1 MTDTTHKTEGRPCI
15 FTRACR
21 VTPFLT
27 ALAIAVL
34 GYTFVF
40 AGEAKASGGGVEN
53 KSVEWT
59 FDGPFGTFDRSQ
71 LKRGYKVYQ
80 EVCSACHSMNLVS
93 FRNLSQEGG
102 PEFSEAEVK
111 VIAGEFDIIDP
122 NEFDEVGDPIERAG
136 LPRDRF
142 PAPFSN
148 ENAARA
154 SNGGALPPDFSVL
167 AKARPDGVNYIY
179 SLLTGYEDAPADVE
193 MNAGMSY
200 NAYFTGHQIGMA
212 APLSDEI
219 VDYEDGT
226 PMTLDQYSKDVA
238 AFMYWAAEPK
248 MEERK
253 QIGFQVILYLL
264 VLAGLLYMITR
275 KLWAG
280 LH

>member
-15 FTRACR
+15 FTRACG

-40 AGEAKASGGGVEN
+40 AGDAKAAGGGIEYKN
-53 KSVEWT
+53 VEWT

-80 EVCSACHSMNLVS
+80 EVCSACHSMDLVS
-93 FRNLSQEGG
+93 FRNLSQPGG

-111 VIAGEFDIIDP
+111 VIAAEFEIVDP
-122 NEFDEVGDPIERAG
+122 VEFDEAGDPIERPA

-142 PAPFSN
+142 PAPFPN
-148 ENAARA
+148 DNAARA

-179 SLLTGYEDAPADVE
+179 SLLTGYEDAPAGLE
-193 MNAGMSY
+193 MNEGMSY
-200 NAYFTGHQIGMA
+200 NAYFEGHQIGMA
-212 APLSDEI
+212 PPLSDEI
-219 VDYEDGT
+219 VEYEDGT
-226 PMTLDQYSKDVA
+226 PMTLDQYSKDVV

-264 VLAGLLYMITR
+264 VLAGLLYFVTR
-275 KLWAG
+275 KLWADQ
-280 LH
+280 H